1 MINLNIARNHR
12 KVKVIYILKFMA
24 LHKDFPKDPY
34 AILDPNIR
42 WFPADEDLRE
52 KGFDKLIPPLV
63 ATLRK
68 EVKKWR
74 DKNYDGASETSKS
87 LLNWWFKEE
96 HILYNSDGSTYNFRY
111 YFAQREA
118 LETVVWLY
126 EVAKVKDKYDL
137 IRYNSTGILSPQMFT
152 EEWLRFVIKMATGA
166 GKTKVMS
173 LIVAWAY
180 FHKLYEPQS
189 DLAKNFLL
197 ITPNVIVFERIK
209 SDFEGNRIFFSDP
222 ILPDNGYQG
231 QNWQDDFQVTVH
243 LQDDLKNISDTGN
256 IFLTNIHRVFEGNV
270 NEATF
275 EDEDTSEY
283 FLGGKPVKKTNDS
296 TVDLGMIIRDI
307 DELIVINDE
316 AHHLH
321 DPKSAWVKSIE
332 DIDNRLK
339 QKGTK
344 LSLQLDLTATPKKN
358 DGSIFVQTISDYPL
372 VEAIHQRIVKQPV
385 VPDGASRGKL
395 KENQS
400 SLFSEKYRDYIN
412 LGIEEWRKT
421 YKELEPTGKKSI
433 LFIMTDDTKNCDE
446 VAEYIETSF
455 ADLKGAVLT
464 IHTNKSGEISETV
477 SGKNKE
483 ELEKLRKQANE
494 IDSLE
499 SPFKVIISVMML
511 KEGWDVKNVTTIV
524 GLRPY
529 ASDSKILPE
538 QTLGR
543 GLRRMYFG
551 RDDIN
556 EYVSVIGTPAFMD
569 FVESIKGEGV
579 LLEKRLM
586 GSGSKPIT
594 PMVIEVDKDNP
605 KKDIEKLDIEI
616 PVMSPRIQ
624 REYKNLADLNVS
636 TFEINKVK
644 IKSFNEEEKREIVF
658 KDVVDEK
665 THHTTTLSGDIEPN
679 PQSVIGF
686 FTQAT
691 MRELRLFGCYD
702 VLFGK
707 VKEFIQGYFFDGE
720 INLSDLNVLRNL
732 SEPEYV
738 KLIRDTFKK
747 AINDLT
753 VQDRGDAEIK
763 NYIKISEARP
773 FVVNDKSYIPNP
785 KKSVFNKIVGDSD
798 FELEFSGFLENCD
811 DVVSYAKNFQNKEA
825 NALRIEYKNS
835 EGFIA
840 TYYPDFFVKL
850 DDKNVYII
858 ETKGRE
864 DEDDKLKFERLE
876 KWCEDVNNRQS
887 RIIYKALYIK
897 QEGYEKDKAKNF
909 NELVRLF
916 SK

>member
-1 MINLNIARNHR
+1 
-12 KVKVIYILKFMA
+12 MA

-34 AILDPNIR
+34 VILDPKIR

-52 KGFDKLIPPLV
+52 KGAIQKLLPPLV
-63 ATLRK
+63 AGLREKVK
-68 EVKKWR
+68 EWR
-74 DKNYDGASETSKS
+74 DKNYDGATDTSKA
-87 LLNWWFKEE
+87 LLNWWFKED
-96 HILYNSDGSTYNFRY
+96 HVIYKSDGSSYDFRY

-137 IRYNSTGILSPQMFT
+137 IRYNSTGVLSPQMFT

-173 LIVAWAY
+173 LLIAWAY
-180 FHKLYEPQS
+180 FHKKYEENS
-189 DLAKNFLL
+189 NLAKNFLL

-209 SDFEGNRIFFSDP
+209 SDFSDRKIFFDDP
-222 ILPDNGYQG
+222 VLPDNGYQG
-231 QNWQDDFQVTVH
+231 QNWHDDFQVTVH
-243 LQDDLKNISDTGN
+243 LQDDLRNVSDTGN
-256 IFLTNIHRVFEGNV
+256 IFLTNIHRVFEGDV
-270 NEATF
+270 KDASL
-275 EDEDTSEY
+275 EDEDTSAY
-283 FLGGKPVKKTNDS
+283 FLGDKPVMKTNDS
-296 TVDLGMIIRDI
+296 TVDLGMIVRDI

-321 DPKSAWVKSIE
+321 DEKSAWVKSIE

-372 VEAIHQRIVKQPV
+372 VEAIHQRVVKNPV
-385 VPDGASRGKL
+385 VPDAASRGKL

-400 SLFSEKYRDYIN
+400 VLFSEKYRDYIN

-421 YKELEPTGKKSI
+421 YETLKPMGKKSI

-446 VAEYIETSF
+446 VADYIRTSF
-455 ADLKGAVLT
+455 KDLDRAVLT
-464 IHTNKSGEISETV
+464 IHTNRSGEISETV

-483 ELEKLRKQANE
+483 ELDILRKQANE
-494 IDSLE
+494 IDSWE

-529 ASDSKILPE
+529 AADSKILPE

-543 GLRRMYFG
+543 GLRRMFVG
-551 RDDIN
+551 NDTVN
-556 EYVSVIGTPAFMD
+556 EFVSVIGTPAFMD
-569 FVESIKGEGV
+569 FVESINGEGV
-579 LLEKRLM
+579 ILEKKAM
-586 GSGSKPIT
+586 GDGARPIS
-594 PMVIEVDKDNP
+594 PMVIEVDKNNP
-605 KKDIEKLDIEI
+605 KKDIDKLDIEI

-624 REYKNLADLNVS
+624 REYKNLGLLDVS
-636 TFEINKVK
+636 KFNNTKVK
-644 IKSFNEEEKREIVF
+644 VKVFSEDEKREIVF

-665 THHTTTLSGDIEPN
+665 THHTTILTGDIDPDY
-679 PQSVIGF
+679 QSVIGF
-686 FTQAT
+686 FAQAI

-702 VLFGK
+702 ILFGK
-707 VKEFIQGYFFDGE
+707 VREFVQRYLFDQQV
-720 INLSDLNVLRNL
+720 NLSDLNILRNL
-732 SEPEYV
+732 SEVEYI
-738 KLIRDTFKK
+738 KLIKESFKK

-753 VQDRGDAEIK
+753 VADRGDTEIK
-763 NYIKISEARP
+763 NYIKISDARP

-798 FELEFSGFLENCD
+798 FELEFAGFLENCD
-811 DVVSYAKNFQNKEA
+811 DVISYAKNFQNKEA
-825 NALRIEYKNS
+825 SALRIEYKNS

-840 TYYPDFFVKL
+840 TYYPDFFVKK
-850 DDKNVYII
+850 DDKTVYII

-864 DEDDKLKFERLE
+864 EENDKLKYERLQ
-876 KWCEDVNNRQS
+876 KWCEDVNNRQN
-887 RIIYKALYIK
+887 RVVYKALYIK
-897 QEGYEKDKAKNF
+897 QDVWDKNKVKNF
-909 NELVRLF
+909 EELTSVY
-916 SK
+916 K

>member
-1 MINLNIARNHR
+1 
-12 KVKVIYILKFMA
+12 MA
-24 LHKDFPKDPY
+24 LHKNFPKDPY
-34 AILDPNIR
+34 EILDPSLR

-63 ATLRK
+63 ADLRK
-68 EVKKWR
+68 KVKEWR
-74 DKNYDGASETSKS
+74 DKNYEGASDTSKA

-96 HILYNSDGSTYNFRY
+96 HILYDQHGVSSSFRY
-111 YFAQREA
+111 YFSQREA

-126 EVAKVKDKYDL
+126 EVAQVKDKYDL
-137 IRYNSTGILSPQMFT
+137 IRYNSTGVLSPQMFT

-180 FHKLYEPQS
+180 FHKKYEENSPLS
-189 DLAKNFLL
+189 KNFLL

-209 SDFEGNRIFFSDP
+209 NDFEGLKIFFNDP
-222 ILPDNGYQG
+222 VLPDNGYRG
-231 QNWQDDFQVTVH
+231 QNWQDDFQITLH
-243 LQDDLKNISDTGN
+243 LQDDLRNVSDTGN
-256 IFLTNIHRVFEGNV
+256 IFLTNIHRVFEGDV
-270 NEATF
+270 RDATL
-275 EDEDTSEY
+275 EDDDTTEY
-283 FLGGKPVKKTNDS
+283 FLGNKPVTKTNDS
-296 TVDLGMIIRDI
+296 TVDLGMIVRDI
-307 DELIVINDE
+307 NELIVMNDE

-321 DPKSAWVKSIE
+321 DDKSAWVKSIA

-344 LSLQLDLTATPKKN
+344 LSLQIDLTATPKKN
-358 DGSIFVQTISDYPL
+358 DGSIFVQTVSDYPL
-372 VEAIHQRIVKQPV
+372 VEAIHQGVVKNPV
-385 VPDGASRGKL
+385 VPDAASRGKL

-400 SLFSEKYRDYIN
+400 TLFSEKYRDYIN
-412 LGIEEWRKT
+412 LGIEEWQKT
-421 YKELEPTGKKSI
+421 YEALKPMGKKSI

-455 ADLKGAVLT
+455 KDLKGAVLT
-464 IHTNKSGEISETV
+464 IHTNKSGEISETI

-483 ELEKLRKQANE
+483 ELDLLRKQANE
-494 IDSLE
+494 IDSWE
-499 SPFKVIISVMML
+499 SPFKVIISVLML

-529 ASDSKILPE
+529 AADSKILPE

-543 GLRRMYFG
+543 GLRRMFFG
-551 RDDIN
+551 RNDVE

-579 LLEKRLM
+579 ILEKKTM
-586 GSGSKPIT
+586 GTGAKPIS

-624 REYKNLADLNVS
+624 REYKNLASLDVS
-636 TFEINKVK
+636 KFGNKKVK
-644 IKSFNEEEKREIVF
+644 VKTFSEEEKREIVF
-658 KDVVDEK
+658 KDVVGEK
-665 THHTTTLSGDIEPN
+665 THHTTVLSGDIEPDY
-679 PQSVIGF
+679 QSVIGF
-686 FTQAT
+686 FAQAI

-702 VLFGK
+702 ILFGK
-707 VKEFIQGYFFDGE
+707 VRDFVQGHMFDQPVD
-720 INLSDLNVLRNL
+720 LLDLNLLRNL
-732 SEPEYV
+732 SEVEYIR
-738 KLIRDTFKK
+738 LIKDSFKK

-753 VQDRGDAEIK
+753 VEDKGDTEIK

-773 FVVNDKSYIPNP
+773 FVVNDKSYLIP

-798 FELEFSGFLENCD
+798 FELVFSDFLENCD
-811 DVVSYAKNFQNKEA
+811 DVMSFAKNFQNKEA
-825 NALRIEYKNS
+825 SALRIEYKNS

-840 TYYPDFFVKL
+840 TYYPDFFVKK
-850 DDKNVYII
+850 DEKTVYIV

-864 DEDDKLKFERLE
+864 EENDNLKFERLQ
-876 KWCEDVNNRQS
+876 KWCEDVNNRQN
-887 RIIYKALYIK
+887 RVVYKALYIQ
-897 QEGYEKDKAKNF
+897 QEKWEKDRFKNF
-909 NELVRLF
+909 DEAVRVF
-916 SK
+916 EK